1 MYRSFFVASIL
12 YAIPHRVFSAS
23 LLQAQRLARE
33 TGRYIVYY
41 CEEDI
46 ENALPSYFTY
56 AFRRALTD
64 PNVEEL
70 LNEQVTKAYQTY
82 QMSIFL

>member
-1 MYRSFFVASIL
+1 M
-12 YAIPHRVFSAS
+12 
-23 LLQAQRLARE
+23 
-33 TGRYIVYY
+33 YY

-46 ENALPSYFTY
+46 ENMVPSYFTY

-70 LNEQVTKAYQTY
+70 INEQVNKTSVYAYNISHLFDA
-82 QMSIFL
+82 SISLFLWPVISCILMLIEW